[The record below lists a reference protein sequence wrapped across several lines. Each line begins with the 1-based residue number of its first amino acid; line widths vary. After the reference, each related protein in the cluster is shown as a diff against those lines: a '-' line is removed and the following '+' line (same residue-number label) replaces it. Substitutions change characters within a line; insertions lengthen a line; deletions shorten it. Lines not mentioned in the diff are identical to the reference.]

1 MVRIVPD
8 RIRIRIR
15 QAYWHSEGKR
25 IAALPTMPM
34 DHKLQFH
41 DRIGN
46 PIFNKDV
53 GSIPLKKLQRIKH
66 HNPKNYATDVGHIY

>member
-53 GSIPLKKLQRIKH
+53 GSIPLTKTAKNQTSQSKKTTLLM
-66 HNPKNYATDVGHIY
+66 

>member
-25 IAALPTMPM
+25 IAALPTMPT
-34 DHKLQFH
+34 DQKLQFH
-41 DRIGN
+41 DHIGN

-53 GSIPLKKLQRIKH
+53 GSIPLTKTAKNQTSQSKKLR
-66 HNPKNYATDVGHIY
+66 Y